1 MTENDILDAIGD
13 IDPAYLEEVNTK
25 HETKKIRWWTTG
37 ALAACLLVVL
47 IVPVWLQH
55 SWLSYESVDYAATDY
70 AECNIY
76 YVKDHALYY
85 ESAGVLG
92 GDPEMFEIWKSKNGI
107 TEEAVLQNIVFSPKQ
122 DGTED
127 YADTVFVTLP
137 DSLRCY
143 FEREDGSWRTEALKK
158 TIASYRKVTID
169 TIELIFV

>member
-13 IDPAYLEEVNTK
+13 IDPAYLEDVNTK

-85 ESAGVLG
+85 EAVGVLG
-92 GDPEMFEIWKSKNGI
+92 GDLERFEAWKNKNGI
-107 TEEAVLQNIVFSPKQ
+107 AEEAALQNVVFLTGQ

-127 YADTVFVTLP
+127 TVIVTLP
-137 DSLRCY
+137 ASLSRY
-143 FEREDGSWRTEALKK
+143 FENEDGAWRRDALKK
-158 TIASYRKVTID
+158 TLASYRNITID

>member
-25 HETKKIRWWTTG
+25 HETKKIRWWKTG

-76 YVKDHALYY
+76 YVKDHVLYY

-107 TEEAVLQNIVFSPKQ
+107 AENAVLQSIALSPQQ
-122 DGTED
+122 DGAED
-127 YADTVFVTLP
+127 RADTVIVTLP
-137 DSLRCY
+137 ASLSRY
-143 FEREDGSWRTEALKK
+143 FENEDGAWRSEALKN
-158 TIASYRKVTID
+158 TIASYRKVTVD